1 MSTKWA
7 PGHKP
12 RLGLPITAA
21 IAILVIIGSFALI
34 TEYIACD
41 SRARSFTDSEWGPI
55 QGCMVLHNDRWLPLE
70 NMGGFDG
77 N

>member
-1 MSTKWA
+1 MTDKWA

-12 RLGLPITAA
+12 SFRLPITISAV
-21 IAILVIIGSFALI
+21 ILTVIVSFALI
-34 TEYIACD
+34 TEYIACN

-70 NMGGFDG
+70 NIRGFDDK
-77 N
+77 